1 MGNAT
6 LFRTRR
12 SNLNAS
18 LPRRRASALP
28 FTASRNCF
36 TAKTAMKKALTG
48 RAKYTK
54 RTSVQGIDRM
64 RAFERITRFTLRDAI
79 CEVATST
86 TK

>member
-1 MGNAT
+1 
-6 LFRTRR
+6 
-12 SNLNAS
+12 
-18 LPRRRASALP
+18 
-28 FTASRNCF
+28 
-36 TAKTAMKKALTG
+36 MKKALTG